1 MEPIS
6 QKIAEAGSVG
16 LFLKHILRKVFLEDW
31 LIKLVALGVTLALWV
46 GVTGLSTPTREQIPA
61 VPITLRTAENLVV
74 SNTPLETASIV
85 VSGDKR
91 RLGQIDRTALRFYLD
106 LTGLGP
112 GEHVVDLLPQA
123 DALDLP
129 NGVKVEEISPAY
141 VPVRLEAMQEKTV
154 AVTIETRGELAQG
167 YEEYS
172 RTAAPASVRIR
183 GPESSV
189 RSLESV
195 ATERI
200 DIGGSQSD
208 VIVRQVRLNVASAK
222 INLLDPYVDVTI
234 RIGEERMER
243 IYLVPLGDESGRRAT
258 VVLFGPRTPLLQ
270 TQPGNLTVTLE
281 TNENGEPAP
290 KLTLPRNLEGKVEVR
305 KLSL

>member
-1 MEPIS
+1 MDLIKE
-6 QKIAEAGSVG
+6 KIAEAGSVG
-16 LFLKHILRKVFLEDW
+16 LFIKHILRKVFLEDW

-61 VPITLRTAENLVV
+61 VPITLRTAEDFVV

-91 RLGQIDRTALRFYLD
+91 RLGQIDRSALRFYLD

-129 NGVKVEEISPAY
+129 SGVKVEEISPAY
-141 VPVRLEAMQEKTV
+141 VPVRLEAVQERAVSV
-154 AVTIETRGELAQG
+154 AIETRGELAQG
-167 YEEYS
+167 FEEYS
-172 RTAAPASVRIR
+172 RAVVPANVRVR
-183 GPESSV
+183 GPESAV

-195 ATERI
+195 STERI
-200 DIGGSQSD
+200 DIGGSQTD
-208 VIVRQVRLNVASAK
+208 VVVRQVRLNVASAK

-234 RIGEERMER
+234 RIGEKRMER
-243 IYLVPLGDESGRRAT
+243 IFLVPIADESGRRAT
-258 VVLFGPRTPLLQ
+258 VVLFGPRSPLLQ
-270 TQPGNLTVTLE
+270 VEPSDLNVTLE
-281 TNENGEPAP
+281 TNENGETSL
-290 KLTLPRNLEGKVEVR
+290 KLTLPRNLEDKVEIR
-305 KLSL
+305 KLAL

>member
-1 MEPIS
+1 MDLIKE
-6 QKIAEAGSVG
+6 KIAEAGSVG
-16 LFLKHILRKVFLEDW
+16 LFIKHILRKVFLEDW

-61 VPITLRTAENLVV
+61 VPITLRTAEDFVV

-91 RLGQIDRTALRFYLD
+91 RLGQIDRSALRFYLD

-129 NGVKVEEISPAY
+129 SGVKVEEISPAY
-141 VPVRLEAMQEKTV
+141 VPVRLEAVQERAVSV
-154 AVTIETRGELAQG
+154 AIETRGELPEG
-167 YEEYS
+167 FEEYS
-172 RTAAPASVRIR
+172 RAVVPTNVRVR
-183 GPESSV
+183 GPESAV

-195 ATERI
+195 STERI
-200 DIGGSQSD
+200 DIAGSQTD
-208 VIVRQVRLNVASAK
+208 VVVRQVRLNVASAK

-234 RIGEERMER
+234 RIGEKRMER
-243 IYLVPLGDESGRRAT
+243 IFLVPIADESGRRAT

-270 TQPGNLTVTLE
+270 VEPSDLNVTLE
-281 TNENGEPAP
+281 TSENGETSL
-290 KLTLPRNLEGKVEVR
+290 KLTLPRNLEGKVEIR
-305 KLSL
+305 KLAL